1 MGYYERALA
10 VAAQVGD
17 RRRMGSAFNGL
28 GHSYVVLGQ
37 VERAINRYQQA
48 MDMARAVGNRRGECV
63 SLGGMGFGY
72 AALGQLTRALGF
84 YSRPWLLREIGDHG
98 EESIK
103 LANLGDAY
111 YALGQFVLAIGL
123 QEQALAIAIATRRR
137 RGEGVQRRSIG
148 KIYAALG
155 EVTPRD
161 RLHRTRLGD
170 RAEVGDRRS
179 EGYALFHRARVFVDE
194 DRHVDAIQQASE
206 AVQIG
211 AETGV
216 PIIISSANTTLALA
230 RLCLGDLPSAAQPFL
245 PPLPSM
251 SPRIPITCWRSWG

>member
-1 MGYYERALA
+1 
-10 VAAQVGD
+10 
-17 RRRMGSAFNGL
+17 
-28 GHSYVVLGQ
+28 
-37 VERAINRYQQA
+37 
-48 MDMARAVGNRRGECV
+48 MARAVGNRRGECV

-84 YSRPWLLREIGDHG
+84 YQP
-98 EESIK
+98 
-103 LANLGDAY
+103 
-111 YALGQFVLAIGL
+111 
-123 QEQALAIAIATRRR
+123 ALAIARDRRSR
-137 RGEGVQRRSIG
+137 RGEHQAGQPRRCLLCPGSVRARHRTSRASFG
-148 KIYAALG
+148 DRHRDQETARRGCSTQKHRKDLRRPGRSHA
-155 EVTPRD
+155 RD

-170 RAEVGDRRS
+170 RREVGDRRS